1 MAAMGGRLSG
11 GRHASSLYD
20 HVKVLRYGAAKQ
32 PKRDDWNCPK
42 CRGICNCSDCRKK
55 KGQKPTGA
63 LARVAKAI
71 GYTSVHDLLE
81 KGPEA
86 VAAAQALRRSLKK
99 RTPRYRVNNTF
110 VEGRPHLL
118 RDESTD
124 ASEGN
129 IVQPNRSPVFNIA
142 GAQLADQDAIMG
154 ARDDLDRFGPQY
166 A

>member
-1 MAAMGGRLSG
+1 MAASSSEMNSLSG
-11 GRHASSLYD
+11 KESVGVATLKPLVVVAPKAKNKRRHSQSSGKAC
-20 HVKVLRYGAAKQ
+20 HQV
-32 PKRDDWNCPK
+32 CF
-42 CRGICNCSDCRKK
+42 IRKK

-129 IVQPNRSPVFNIA
+129 IV
-142 GAQLADQDAIMG
+142 
-154 ARDDLDRFGPQY
+154 
-166 A
+166 